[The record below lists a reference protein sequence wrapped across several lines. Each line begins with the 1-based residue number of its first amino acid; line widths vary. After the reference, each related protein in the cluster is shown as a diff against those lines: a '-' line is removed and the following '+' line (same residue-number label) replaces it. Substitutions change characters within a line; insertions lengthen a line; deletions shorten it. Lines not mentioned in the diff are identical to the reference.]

1 MGAGGNDIG
10 IIRNEGLHPLGAFAF
25 MLRIE
30 GVIDLPC
37 RAVKGLRRENE
48 FEYVQE
54 GGVNDYVHMMR
65 KPVSKPFT
73 FQVERYVG
81 VDYVDPLALGT
92 EFVLPV
98 ILFVNHGQY
107 GSSGS
112 EGGLNFKAGRTYT
125 FTGCVVTAK
134 DYGELQAE
142 TSGLLVE
149 TTTLAFR
156 EMICVDIPGAVF
168 Q

>member
-1 MGAGGNDIG
+1 MSAAGNEIG
-10 IIRNEGLHPLGAFAF
+10 LLTNGGLHPLGGFAF
-25 MLRIE
+25 MLRLE

-98 ILFVNHGQY
+98 ILFVNWGHY
-107 GSSGS
+107 GA
-112 EGGLNFKAGRTYT
+112 FKPGRTYT

-134 DYGELQAE
+134 EYGELHAE
-142 TSGLLVE
+142 TSALLVE

-156 EMICVDIPGAVF
+156 EMVCMDIPGAVLDSSRNI
-168 Q
+168 